1 MARDDDFSLVAIRGE
16 IRPLSFFF
24 VLAVG
29 LVAGTIS
36 GIVGTGSSI
45 MLMPVLVY
53 QYGPKQAV
61 PIMAVAAVMANPS
74 RILAGGRQGHWRA
87 CPPPSLPSIPAPGLR
102 APPPPC
108 LPPPPRGI
116 PT

>member
-45 MLMPVLVY
+45 MLMPVLIY

-61 PIMAVAAVMANPS
+61 PIMAVPAVMANPS
-74 RILAGGRQGHWRA
+74 RILASWRPVDSRA
-87 CPPPSLPSIPAPGLR
+87 RPPPSVAGISAAARRAPTLLAPPAPTGHN
-102 APPPPC
+102 
-108 LPPPPRGI
+108 
-116 PT
+116 